1 MKEKYTMNL
10 IRENGDV
17 LFSYPL
23 TENSVGNL
31 LDKTAERDRSFIK
44 NIIDGRRFD
53 TSLISEKND
62 GGTILYE
69 FSLFPS
75 SGALLGFDCE
85 IPYKD
90 ARRFV
95 ISGLLPGIVCAEK
108 ARTDTEDGDFS
119 EDVYSELGEII
130 NVVCKPFRRMLEC
143 RSVSDAVEL
152 ADDIARIFGTE
163 FDINVPQEIGAMHLP
178 RGTDIGLFTL
188 FSVVTAGSVRTFK
201 PKTHASLKVREERG
215 LLFFD
220 VKCPAENRRNLRLEG
235 ATEEID
241 NLSGLYAPL
250 TEAVRRTGVPYDVS
264 YEGDYSAEIS
274 PVREELSVTGLKAPD
289 LFTRFNGE
297 TKEAKEA
304 L

>member
-62 GGTILYE
+62 GGTILYV